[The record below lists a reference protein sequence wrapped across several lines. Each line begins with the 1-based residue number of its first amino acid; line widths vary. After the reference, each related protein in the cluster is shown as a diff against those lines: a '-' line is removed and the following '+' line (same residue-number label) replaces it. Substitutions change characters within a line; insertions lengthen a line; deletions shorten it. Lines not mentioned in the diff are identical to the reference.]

1 MMDLRW
7 LDDVLVLLEERNL
20 TRAAERRN
28 VTQPAFSRRIRAFE
42 DWLGSPLLDRQANR
56 VDISEALLANETEI
70 RVLVARLREMRT
82 NIAEFDSA
90 KSTIAIAAQHAPM
103 VSTFPD
109 MALRAK
115 GVFPNLS
122 FRLRAANLEDCVTT
136 FLRGDA
142 SMLVCYEAET
152 ARPLEFGATV
162 ARGSWG
168 FDHLVPVLGGALRY
182 SVKANGEVPLN
193 TPSIVYPPNSYF
205 GKVLARSE
213 RAFGTPGHSS
223 NPVCITAFS
232 SGVKELVQSG
242 LGVGWIPY
250 SMVYREIAS
259 GELISLS
266 NQFGQEPLHVALF
279 ADSKDSV
286 AMDLLSLWSQENAD
300 GWAAAR

>member
-152 ARPLEFGATV
+152 A
-162 ARGSWG
+162 
-168 FDHLVPVLGGALRY
+168 
-182 SVKANGEVPLN
+182 
-193 TPSIVYPPNSYF
+193 
-205 GKVLARSE
+205 
-213 RAFGTPGHSS
+213 
-223 NPVCITAFS
+223 
-232 SGVKELVQSG
+232 Q
-242 LGVGWIPY
+242 
-250 SMVYREIAS
+250 
-259 GELISLS
+259 
-266 NQFGQEPLHVALF
+266 
-279 ADSKDSV
+279 
-286 AMDLLSLWSQENAD
+286 
-300 GWAAAR
+300 